1 MCLFNHF
8 IIFFLT
14 FIDFYPIWYEDK
26 IVIINRMI
34 NNTYIYLIFIL
45 FAFSSV
51 FYFFLNLRTDKNE
64 IHNKI
69 LLKNLL
75 EGFDLELPEE
85 LKSLDK
91 SSTDPQKLS

>member
-1 MCLFNHF
+1 
-8 IIFFLT
+8 
-14 FIDFYPIWYEDK
+14 
-26 IVIINRMI
+26 MI
-34 NNTYIYLIFIL
+34 NNTYVYLIFIL
-45 FAFSSV
+45 FAICSV

-64 IHNKI
+64 INNKI